1 MVRHLLCLQ
10 LNAEQAQHCEK
21 KELFHHLFNS
31 GSGQHF
37 PLFAVTAFI
46 VFIAL
51 ATLAMISTA
60 NPSVMFLPRVRQ
72 R

>member
-1 MVRHLLCLQ
+1 M
-10 LNAEQAQHCEK
+10 
-21 KELFHHLFNS
+21 FHHLFNS
-31 GSGQHF
+31 DSGQHF

-51 ATLAMISTA
+51 ATLAMGLTKK
-60 NPSVMFLPRVRQ
+60 SVVLKTPLLREGGVAESRGG